1 MPLHCRYYSYSFV
14 CPPQPSEETDEPSV
28 PEADADRSPSPSW
41 VPSYSVSA
49 QGASPLHSPRVET
62 AELPEVPIQEVEPA
76 PSAEP
81 EAVIVEEAT
90 PTDPVPEV
98 VVEPTEEPTEE
109 LEQAVETIVE
119 PEVAEEVEPE
129 VEPSV
134 EDIAADEEVV
144 DKAST
149 PEVLITTT
157 EDLPASEAPAEEE
170 APKSSPWIPSYSVS
184 SQGSSPLHAPQE
196 TATDAD
202 VAEIESLPAAMEAPA
217 PEEPSAPAAEPDSV
231 VVEEPAVVEESVPV
245 DEPVSPAPV
254 EEAEPATETPI
265 IVTEEADE
273 AVVVSLKSSS
283 RSISILMPFQPSTP
297 PTVPVGDERPKSPW
311 TPSYSV
317 SQQGGSPLHS
327 PSPSHKELQELEVLP
342 PPVQEEFAVTE
353 SAPAEQPE
361 IRIDETP
368 APVSEVSSGSSLRR
382 FAQ

>member
-1 MPLHCRYYSYSFV
+1 MHLHSQNYLCSFV
-14 CPPQPSEETDEPSV
+14 YPPQPSEETDEPSV

-49 QGASPLHSPRVET
+49 QGASPLHSPRVEA
-62 AELPEVPIQEVEPA
+62 AELPEEPVQEVEPVL
-76 PSAEP
+76 SVEP
-81 EAVIVEEAT
+81 EAATVEEAV
-90 PTDPVPEV
+90 PIDPIPEV
-98 VVEPTEEPTEE
+98 VVEPTAEPIEEPK
-109 LEQAVETIVE
+109 QAVETIVE

-129 VEPSV
+129 AEQSV
-134 EDIAADEEVV
+134 EDIAAEEEVV
-144 DKAST
+144 DEAPT

-157 EDLPASEAPAEEE
+157 EDLPASEAPVEEE
-170 APKSSPWIPSYSVS
+170 ATKSSPWIPSYSVS
-184 SQGSSPLHAPQE
+184 SQGSSPLHTPQE

-202 VAEIESLPAAMEAPA
+202 VAEIESLPAAVEAPA
-217 PEEPSAPAAEPDSV
+217 PEEPSAPAAEPEPV
-231 VVEEPAVVEESVPV
+231 VVEEPAVAEESAPV

-283 RSISILMPFQPSTP
+283 RNMSMLKHVQPSTP
-297 PTVPVGDERPKSPW
+297 PTVAVGDERPKSPW

-327 PSPSHKELQELEVLP
+327 PSPVHKELQELEVLP
-342 PPVQEEFAVTE
+342 PPVQEEFALAE
-353 SAPAEQPE
+353 SVPAEQPE

-368 APVSEVSSGSSLRR
+368 APVSEVSSGSSLWR
-382 FAQ
+382 FVH